1 MQGRAMP
8 NHPAAMQLYAR
19 AHPAAEQVDGN
30 GVHAKSMVE
39 FM

>member
-1 MQGRAMP
+1 
-8 NHPAAMQLYAR
+8 MQLYAR

-30 GVHAKSMVE
+30 NVQSMVE